1 MTLAL
6 YSTLLV
12 LLAIAILALTRRL
25 WSRPWTGPEAREALP
40 PETVAIV
47 RRPSGDVAISVPQR
61 TVEQAP
67 EQRERS
73 LTAAEAKR
81 ERRRAR
87 NRMNRR
93 AA

>member
-1 MTLAL
+1 MLTLAL
-6 YSTLLV
+6 YSTLLT

-47 RRPSGDVAISVPQR
+47 RRPSGVVAISVPRR
-61 TVEQAP
+61 TVEHTP
-67 EQRERS
+67 EQRD
-73 LTAAEAKR
+73 AALARATAKR
-81 ERRRAR
+81 ARRRER
-87 NRMNRR
+87 NLRG

>member
-1 MTLAL
+1 MLTLAL
-6 YSTLLV
+6 YTTLLV

-47 RRPSGDVAISVPQR
+47 RRPSGDVAISVPRR
-61 TVEQAP
+61 TVEQTP
-67 EQRERS
+67 EQRDVALAR
-73 LTAAEAKR
+73 AEAKR
-81 ERRRAR
+81 ARRRAR
-87 NRMNRR
+87 NLRG

>member
-1 MTLAL
+1 MTAVVF
-6 YSTLLV
+6 STLLV

-40 PETVAIV
+40 LETVAIV

-61 TVEQAP
+61 TVEQTP
-67 EQRERS
+67 EQRDAA
-73 LTAAEAKR
+73 LAQAEAKR
-81 ERRRAR
+81 ARRRER
-87 NRMNRR
+87 NMRG